1 MSEAR
6 TSVRLSDET
15 KGKISAASKGRNV
28 GRKHTLEELEKMRK
42 SKVRNPNKCGGAP
55 KGLVKSEDVKRKIQ
69 EGSHKKQVAQKN
81 LNGDILKYYNSL
93 SNASRE
99 TDVNLGNIS
108 SCCSGRYHTAGGF
121 IWEFVDLK
129 NI

>member
-6 TSVRLSDET
+6 IGVRLSDET
-15 KGKISAASKGRNV
+15 KSKIGAASKGRNI
-28 GRKHTLEELEKMRK
+28 GRKHTFEELEKMRK
-42 SKVRNPNKCGGAP
+42 SKVRNPNKRGGAP

-93 SNASRE
+93 LNASRE
-99 TDVNLGNIS
+99 TGISLGNIS
-108 SCCSGRYHTAGGF
+108 SCCNGRCHTAGGF
-121 IWEFVDLK
+121 IWEFVD
-129 NI
+129 